1 MAGSIHD
8 QPKDTIRERK
18 LYEKL
23 KALNKYHKRNGVEA
37 ILYKKFKEKRQR
49 SGATHLGPPKPSFQS
64 RCIFTE
70 GGVKCGDRIIPGCK
84 YCRKHILEDKKQV
97 LFRACNVEKG
107 GVVCQE
113 PVTNIFEDA
122 TCVLHIQLPAQRS
135 YSQKKAES
143 ESEDETESSKLEAS
157 VATTTASVE
166 IKTESSVV
174 EPSVSAFATPDE
186 IQPANSIDDLKV
198 EEGETN
204 LTFCHD
210 TSSTT
215 IVVVPK
221 STEEESAQSTAA
233 TAVNEV
239 EAPAMNVP
247 TDVANTLQPMEVDHK

>member
-1 MAGSIHD
+1 M
-8 QPKDTIRERK
+8 
-18 LYEKL
+18 YEKL

-49 SGATHLGPPKPSFQS
+49 SGASHLGPPKPSFQS

-70 GGVKCGDRIIPGCK
+70 GGVKCGDRIIPGSK
-84 YCRKHILEDKKQV
+84 FCRKHILEDKKQV

-143 ESEDETESSKLEAS
+143 ESEDERESLKIVAGVAS
-157 VATTTASVE
+157 TSVE
-166 IKTESSVV
+166 IKTEPTIGDPVV
-174 EPSVSAFATPDE
+174 AAFATSDE
-186 IQPANSIDDLKV
+186 IQPTKSMDDLKV

-221 STEEESAQSTAA
+221 STEENATSSAA

-239 EAPAMNVP
+239 NDLATNAPI
-247 TDVANTLQPMEVDHK
+247 DVANTVQSMEVDDK

>member
-1 MAGSIHD
+1 M
-8 QPKDTIRERK
+8 
-18 LYEKL
+18 YEKL

-49 SGATHLGPPKPSFQS
+49 SGASHLGPPKPSFQS

-70 GGVKCGDRIIPGCK
+70 GGVKCGDRIIPGSK

-97 LFRACNVEKG
+97 LFRACNMEKG

-143 ESEDETESSKLEAS
+143 ESEDETDSSKKGAGVAS
-157 VATTTASVE
+157 TSESAE
-166 IKTESSVV
+166 IKTE
-174 EPSVSAFATPDE
+174 PSVDEAAVPAFVTPNE
-186 IQPANSIDDLKV
+186 IQPAKSMDDLKV

-221 STEEESAQSTAA
+221 STEEENAQSCAA
-233 TAVNEV
+233 TPVDGLQAAETN
-239 EAPAMNVP
+239 API
-247 TDVANTLQPMEVDHK
+247 DVANNLKRMEVDDK